1 MHRDNLSTQVEL
13 LLGRSEVAE
22 MLRVHVRTLD
32 RWHVSRCGPPRVI
45 VGGRVRYRLAA
56 VKAWLIARET

>member
-1 MHRDNLSTQVEL
+1 MYRDNSGGKFDH
-13 LLGRSEVAE
+13 LLGRSELAA

-32 RWHVSRCGPPRVI
+32 RWNAARCGPPRVI

-56 VKAWLIARET
+56 VQAWLMAREA

>member
-1 MHRDNLSTQVEL
+1 MYRDKLEGHADQ
-13 LLGRSEVAE
+13 LLGRSELAA

-32 RWHVSRCGPPRVI
+32 RWNAVRCGPPRVL

-56 VKAWLIARET
+56 VRAWLIAREA